1 MNSVKPVDLL
11 ILNAE
16 QVLCFQPS
24 DAETAVLGW
33 DFRVLQNTAIAIKDG
48 KIYKLGSP
56 SEVEKKCFTT
66 SSTQV
71 IDASGKVVLPGFV
84 DSHTHPVFFGTR
96 ESEFEMRIQGKSYE
110 EIARAGGG
118 IRSSVHQL
126 RQASKE
132 ELLLAVRRQLH
143 YFLEYGTTTIEA
155 KSGYGLSFADEVKSL
170 EVIRELN
177 QQQPLEL
184 IPTFLGAHEV
194 PDEYRHNRQKYID
207 IIVHEMIPYV
217 SENNLAEFCDVFCEK
232 QVFSI
237 EESRRILLAAKEAG
251 LKIKLHADQLHQTGA
266 AELAAELGATS
277 ADHLE
282 KVSEA
287 GIAALAHSGTVAGL
301 LPGSVFFLSSQNYPP
316 ARRLIQAGVPVA
328 LATDFNPG
336 TCMSQSMPM
345 MLTLAGLFMKMTP
358 AEAIVAATANGA
370 KAVDRGNQL
379 GNLAEG
385 KPADLVI
392 WNVSDYRQIPYHFG
406 VNLVNVVIKNGKIV
420 VQHKVEQFQ

>member
-1 MNSVKPVDLL
+1 MS
-11 ILNAE
+11 
-16 QVLCFQPS
+16 Q
-24 DAETAVLGW
+24 
-33 DFRVLQNTAIAIKDG
+33 
-48 KIYKLGSP
+48 KII
-56 SEVEKKCFTT
+56 F
-66 SSTQV
+66 
-71 IDASGKVVLPGFV
+71 
-84 DSHTHPVFFGTR
+84 
-96 ESEFEMRIQGKSYE
+96 
-110 EIARAGGG
+110 
-118 IRSSVHQL
+118 
-126 RQASKE
+126 
-132 ELLLAVRRQLH
+132 
-143 YFLEYGTTTIEA
+143 
-155 KSGYGLSFADEVKSL
+155 
-170 EVIRELN
+170 
-177 QQQPLEL
+177 
-184 IPTFLGAHEV
+184 
-194 PDEYRHNRQKYID
+194 
-207 IIVHEMIPYV
+207 PYV
-217 SENNLAEFCDVFCEK
+217 AENNLAEFCDVFCEK

-370 KAVDRGNQL
+370 KAVDRGDQL